1 MNQGPPI
8 NVASGSY
15 VNLDKVI
22 DHYKKIN
29 EETEQRRQ
37 EIEKYYQEKD
47 KPITSVS
54 KKKLQVS

>member
-37 EIEKYYQEKD
+37 EIEKYYQENE